1 MVQKYKNI
9 IDFPKNTTKNCY
21 FHAKLTN
28 IVIKRIHRTP
38 VLSKKRNLYF
48 HFSLFIYIVCVC
60 KKYVTNVIV

>member
-21 FHAKLTN
+21 FRAKLTN
-28 IVIKRIHRTP
+28 IVIKESTELPFI
-38 VLSKKRNLYF
+38 KKRNLYF
-48 HFSLFIYIVCVC
+48 HFSLFIYIGCVC